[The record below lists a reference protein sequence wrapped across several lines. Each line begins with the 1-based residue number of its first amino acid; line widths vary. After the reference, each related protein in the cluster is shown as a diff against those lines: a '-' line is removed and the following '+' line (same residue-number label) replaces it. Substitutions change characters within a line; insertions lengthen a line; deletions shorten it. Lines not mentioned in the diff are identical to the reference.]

1 MTKLSIM
8 IKTIIIEDEQQSREL
23 LELMLKKYSAI
34 IVVADSCSIPIK
46 AIESIKK
53 HAPDLVFLDIEMPR
67 MNGFEMLEKLGDIS
81 FKIIFTTAYNKY
93 AINAIKINALDYL
106 LKPIEDEELEKAIK
120 KCQLDIEQKNMNQKM
135 DALFKTIG
143 IKHSMDTTLTITSL
157 DGTRFLKMKD
167 IVRLE
172 ASGRYTKFHLVNKE
186 VLLASRTIGD
196 YEKTLTTHDFFRI
209 HESHIVNLY
218 FIDRFYKGNNFVLLT
233 DKTELPLARRRKEE
247 FLKIIPK
254 IGGE

>member
-1 MTKLSIM
+1 M
-8 IKTIIIEDEQQSREL
+8 IKTIIVEDEHQSLEV
-23 LELMLKKYSAI
+23 LELMLKKYSDVI
-34 IVVADSCSIPIK
+34 ELADSCSTPSK

-53 HAPDLVFLDIEMPR
+53 HAPDLVFLDIEMPG
-67 MNGFEMLEKLGDIS
+67 MTGFQMLKKLGDIQ

-106 LKPIEDEELEKAIK
+106 LKPIEDEELAKAIK
-120 KCQLDIEQKNMNQKM
+120 KCQVDIEQKNTNQKLN
-135 DALFKTIG
+135 ALLKSMEQ
-143 IKHSMDTTLTITSL
+143 KHSLDSTLTLTSL

-172 ASGRYTKFHLVNKE
+172 ASGRYTKFYLVNKE
-186 VLLASRTIGD
+186 VMLTSRTIGD
-196 YEKTLTTHDFFRI
+196 FEKTLISHDFFRI

-254 IGGE
+254 I